1 MKQVLAIQN
10 HSAQCLP
17 QVCRK
22 VLYEPLLS
30 PVSMNKASN
39 CCLEELDGSKST
51 VVFSL
56 MTAKSVAGVRVAG
69 GSSLV
74 FIDPSSLRRST
85 TATAAV
91 AAAAA
96 NQEPVTMAT
105 TASCLARA
113 FGIVV
118 RQIAD
123 LLTMLQD
130 YHALAPALPRTLDI
144 SYQESINLQVCICFL
159 KYSLDHFENV
169 FICYCFAS

>member
-1 MKQVLAIQN
+1 M
-10 HSAQCLP
+10 QCFG
-17 QVCRK
+17 RTWK
-22 VLYEPLLS
+22 VARTLFI
-30 PVSMNKASN
+30 
-39 CCLEELDGSKST
+39 
-51 VVFSL
+51 FSL
-56 MTAKSVAGVRVAG
+56 ITAKSVAGVRVAG

-74 FIDPSSLRRST
+74 FIDPSTLRRST

-96 NQEPVTMAT
+96 SQEPVTMAT

-144 SYQESINLQVCICFL
+144 SYQESINLQVCINLFPQI
-159 KYSLDHFENV
+159 F
-169 FICYCFAS
+169 FA

>member
-1 MKQVLAIQN
+1 
-10 HSAQCLP
+10 
-17 QVCRK
+17 
-22 VLYEPLLS
+22 
-30 PVSMNKASN
+30 
-39 CCLEELDGSKST
+39 
-51 VVFSL
+51 

-96 NQEPVTMAT
+96 SQEPVTMAT

-144 SYQESINLQVCICFL
+144 SYQESINLQVCLNLFRQIF
-159 KYSLDHFENV
+159 
-169 FICYCFAS
+169 FASFCIIVDLLLMPFTYLVGYKRIEKFSRKSMITFIDK

>member
-1 MKQVLAIQN
+1 MKQVLPIQN
-10 HSAQCLP
+10 HATQYLP

-22 VLYEPLLS
+22 VLYEPLQS
-30 PVSMNKASN
+30 PVSMHKSSN
-39 CCLEELDGSKST
+39 HSLEELDGSKST
-51 VVFSL
+51 FVFSL

-69 GSSLV
+69 GSNLV

-144 SYQESINLQVCICFL
+144 SYQESINLQVCMFAFL
-159 KYSLDHFENV
+159 SILWN
-169 FICYCFAS
+169 ILQMC

>member
-1 MKQVLAIQN
+1 MLR
-10 HSAQCLP
+10 L
-17 QVCRK
+17 
-22 VLYEPLLS
+22 
-30 PVSMNKASN
+30 
-39 CCLEELDGSKST
+39 
-51 VVFSL
+51 FSL
-56 MTAKSVAGVRVAG
+56 ITAKSVAGVRVTG

-123 LLTMLQD
+123 LLTVLQD
-130 YHALAPALPRTLDI
+130 YHALAPNLPRILDI
-144 SYQESINLQVCICFL
+144 SYQESINLQVIFEDIINLLDSGL
-159 KYSLDHFENV
+159 KLSFIVMYMLSYSPYL
-169 FICYCFAS
+169 YKT

>member
-1 MKQVLAIQN
+1 M
-10 HSAQCLP
+10 
-17 QVCRK
+17 
-22 VLYEPLLS
+22 
-30 PVSMNKASN
+30 
-39 CCLEELDGSKST
+39 
-51 VVFSL
+51 
-56 MTAKSVAGVRVAG
+56 AGVRVAG

-85 TATAAV
+85 TAATAAV

-96 NQEPVTMAT
+96 GQEPVTMAT

-144 SYQESINLQVCICFL
+144 SYQESLNLQVIKL
-159 KYSLDHFENV
+159 T
-169 FICYCFAS
+169 